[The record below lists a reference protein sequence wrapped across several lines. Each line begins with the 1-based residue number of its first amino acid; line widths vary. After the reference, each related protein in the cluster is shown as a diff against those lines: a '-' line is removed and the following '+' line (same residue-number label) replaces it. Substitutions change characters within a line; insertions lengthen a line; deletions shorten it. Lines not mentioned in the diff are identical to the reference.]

1 MQAAHCGRS
10 KRFNASPHVYP
21 FLRSAA
27 RVLLAEPNKKPKDK
41 ETHWYSSLSRSA
53 SPGKGKVEKDGGWQW
68 ARREHKTTKLFIY
81 MWMMFC
87 CNNLFSWVLSH
98 WTLTMTSLPP
108 YSLHLA
114 KDWTEQS
121 LNKCLLNNELIR
133 EWHSWEHWEHNW
145 CSWIF
150 FNFYLKNFSLVVLFL
165 SFGIHPPSFF
175 CNKLLCYF
183 FPKQSSY

>member
-1 MQAAHCGRS
+1 MFPQCISPGLAENRWYIQMGNCFLTETKHFLNWHKKTLPLALTFGQQMQAAHCGRS

-41 ETHWYSSLSRSA
+41 ETQWYSSLSRSA

-68 ARREHKTTKLFIY
+68 ARREHKTSKLFIY

-98 WTLTMTSLPP
+98 WTLTMTSLLP

-114 KDWTEQS
+114 KDVDRAVS
-121 LNKCLLNNELIR
+121 
-133 EWHSWEHWEHNW
+133 
-145 CSWIF
+145 
-150 FNFYLKNFSLVVLFL
+150 
-165 SFGIHPPSFF
+165 
-175 CNKLLCYF
+175 
-183 FPKQSSY
+183 